1 MKDEIQ
7 DPMPRSQRRV
17 LSWLVSSFLIHIL
30 SLVFFTAGICGCH
43 FHLIA
48 LLFGSPPL
56 IWAGYTITFA
66 KTMSERILAYSNLLL
81 AAAWICLEWEGN
93 VRFYRWQS

>member
-1 MKDEIQ
+1 MNNEALN
-7 DPMPRSQRRV
+7 PAPSSPRRV

-30 SLVFFTAGICGCH
+30 SSAFFAAGICGCH

-48 LLFGSPPL
+48 LLFGAPPL

-81 AAAWICLEWEGN
+81 AAAWIYLEWEGN